1 MKIKMN
7 SNESYLGKDI
17 RNWCAE
23 NLCKGSLWAVCI
35 YNTYWS
41 PEVEY
46 HPNDNVY
53 YFMKDG
59 KLIRDTIKLPR
70 KTDNRRK

>member
-7 SNESYLGKDI
+7 SDESYLGKDI
-17 RNWCAE
+17 RDWCAQ
-23 NLCKGSLWAVCI
+23 NLCKGSLWATYVYI
-35 YNTYWS
+35 TYWS

-53 YFMKDG
+53 YFMRAG
-59 KLIRDTIKLPR
+59 QLIRDTIKSPR
-70 KTDNRRK
+70 KIDNRRK